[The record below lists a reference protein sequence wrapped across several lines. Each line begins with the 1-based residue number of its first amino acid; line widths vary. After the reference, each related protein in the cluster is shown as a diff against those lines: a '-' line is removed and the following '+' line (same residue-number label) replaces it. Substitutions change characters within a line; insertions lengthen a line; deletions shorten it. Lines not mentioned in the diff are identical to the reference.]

1 MRTYKKLII
10 LLDTGNI
17 FNSALL
23 TSIFAQCQSADVI
36 LISKNKTSTLFNTIA
51 SYQVTGHVDFID
63 EKEAS
68 DSDTLC
74 EMLKH
79 AEYAIKRKY
88 AFDISLYHEIIVC
101 GPNATHV
108 NMSKN
113 GFEHVV
119 MSGTV
124 NDVDSL
130 YLQFSD
136 MIVFFY
142 VAKLMHYRDA
152 IKDQNLDKLLD
163 RLLFRADIPLFRK

>member
-1 MRTYKKLII
+1 MLNT
-10 LLDTGNI
+10 
-17 FNSALL
+17 
-23 TSIFAQCQSADVI
+23 IFAQCQSADVI

-63 EKEAS
+63 EREAS
-68 DSDTLC
+68 DSDMLC

-88 AFDISLYHEIIVC
+88 AFDISLYQNIIIS